1 MTIKESIAN
10 VLIGLVVP
18 LFGVMIA
25 VGMVLMYIFIGVV
38 IIIDAVSGGSLIKT
52 SKANLRGKA
61 EKY

>member
-38 IIIDAVSGGSLIKT
+38 IIVDAVSGGSLIKVN
-52 SKANLRGKA
+52 SDNNNA
-61 EKY
+61 